1 MIEILK
7 NKLTPE
13 SILYSGFGVEREG
26 LRVTPAGKLA
36 LTPHPEI
43 FGDKL
48 KNPYITTDF
57 SESQIELVTPV
68 FHSVTEV
75 YDFLEAMTDIVIG
88 EIGVQDE
95 LFWPYSMPCDI
106 PDDSQIPIA
115 VYQGE
120 EGKIAREYREKL
132 MVKYG
137 GKRQLISGIHYNFSF
152 SEELLTTLWQEAGR
166 GETYQAFKD
175 RIYLKVLRNF
185 LRYRWLVIYLMCC
198 SPGLHD
204 SYIEECLN
212 CMEEYHHNTHLSSGG
227 ISARNGSCSGYK
239 NEIDL
244 YPNYA
249 STRDYIKSIREFID
263 RGDISEAKELYAQIR
278 LKPKDNK
285 HVLESLEADGV
296 QYLEI
301 RTIDLNVFD
310 KCGIAKIDLEFMNL
324 FMLFLLLE
332 GEEFFETWQQ
342 EALINELK
350 VAEHGLEN
358 DLELLDHQ
366 HWTLKTAW
374 AEDVLEKIAEVNEYL
389 ELKQEACLEEMINR
403 VRNPHLTY
411 AYRLKALMREK
422 GILAANL
429 ELAGAYKSQ
438 SDCDRYRLKG
448 FESWE
453 MSTQILIKEALTRGI
468 KVTPMDPSDNILRLE
483 KDGCREYVKQ
493 ATKTGVDSYIVPLLM
508 ENKVVTK
515 KILKEHHLPVPDG
528 EEYFSLAEAKQKLHK
543 FVGKKVVIKPK
554 STNFGLGIC
563 IFDQGGTLDE
573 LIEGARIA
581 FGEDDAILIEEHIAG
596 LEYRFL
602 TMGSEVVAVLHRRPA
617 NVVGDGVLTI
627 AELITEKNRHPY
639 RGDGHTSPLKKIELD
654 DQSRLFLKKQRL
666 SHTSVPLAGEMIF
679 LRGNSNISTGGD
691 SIDFTEKMHPH
702 FSRIALQ
709 AAKAFDAKFC
719 GVDII
724 LEDYRDPDANYGI
737 IELNF
742 NPMIVMHAFPFEG
755 KERRLGY
762 HILKTI
768 GLIEE

>member
-7 NKLTPE
+7 NKLTPA
-13 SILYSGFGVEREG
+13 SILNSGFGVEREG
-26 LRVTPAGKLA
+26 LRVTPEGKLS

-48 KNPYITTDF
+48 ENPYITTDF

-75 YDFLEAMTDIVIG
+75 YNFLEAMTDIVIG
-88 EIGVQDE
+88 EIKERNE

-106 PDDSQIPIA
+106 PVDSQIPIA

-120 EGKIAREYREKL
+120 EGRKAREYREKL
-132 MVKYG
+132 MAKYG
-137 GKRQLISGIHYNFSF
+137 GKRQLISGIHFNFSF
-152 SEELLTTLWQEAGR
+152 GEELLTTLWQESGMP
-166 GETYQAFKD
+166 ETYQEFKD

-185 LRYRWLVIYLMCC
+185 LRYRWLIIYLMCC

-212 CMEEYHHNTHLSSGG
+212 CMEAYKNSTYLSSSG

-244 YPNYA
+244 YPNYG
-249 STRDYIKSIREFID
+249 STKDYLSSIKEFVA

-285 HVLESLEADGV
+285 HILESLEADGI

-301 RTIDLNVFD
+301 RSIDLNVFD

-342 EALINELK
+342 EALINEVK
-350 VAEHGLEN
+350 VAEHGLQK

-366 HWTLKTAW
+366 HWTSKTAW
-374 AEDVLEKIAEVNEYL
+374 AEDILEKMTEVNEYL
-389 ELKQEACLEEMINR
+389 ELKQESCIEEMLNR
-403 VRNPHLTY
+403 VRNPQLTY
-411 AYRLKALMREK
+411 AYRLNALMREK

-429 ELAGAYKSQ
+429 ELAREYQIQ
-438 SDCDRYRLKG
+438 SEREHYRLKG

-453 MSTQILIKEALTRGI
+453 MSTQILIKEALTRGV
-468 KVTPMDPSDNILRLE
+468 KVTAMDPADNILRLE
-483 KDGCREYVKQ
+483 KDGRCEYVKQ
-493 ATKTGVDSYIVPLLM
+493 ATKTSADTYITPLLM

-515 KILKEHHLPVPDG
+515 KILKENKLPVPEG
-528 EEYFSLAEAKQKLHK
+528 EEYFSFGEAKQKLCK

-563 IFDQGGTLDE
+563 IFDQGATLEE
-573 LIEGARIA
+573 LLEGARIA
-581 FGEDDAILIEEHIAG
+581 FQEDEAILIEEHLAG

-617 NVVGDGVLTI
+617 NVIGDGVSTINELI
-627 AELITEKNRHPY
+627 AEKNKHPY

-654 DQSRLFLKKQRL
+654 DQARLFLKKQGL
-666 SHTSVPLAGEMIF
+666 SENSIPQTGEQIF

-691 SIDFTEKMHPH
+691 SIDFTEKMHPA

-709 AAKAFDAKFC
+709 AAKAFGAKFC

-724 LEDYRDPDANYGI
+724 LEDYRDPASKYGI

-742 NPMIVMHAFPFEG
+742 NPMIVMHAYPYEG

-768 GLIEE
+768 GLISE